1 VDAARVFEVA
11 NDLER
16 AVVGL
21 KTLFAGRAADAGVWR
36 ENGHKSAA
44 SWMAETSGTGL
55 SEVNGMLVTSER
67 LRSLPETTEALRRG
81 ELSGPQASVRE
92 CPLAG
97 REESATTEPRD
108 AMPERC
114 YCRSARTSWTEPSSA
129 RPVTG
134 ARNVQFPSNRSPQRV
149 NSL

>member
-1 VDAARVFEVA
+1 VDAAGVFEVA

-16 AVVGL
+16 AVVAL

-36 ENGHKSAA
+36 ENGHKSAV

-55 SEVNGMLVTSER
+55 SEVNGMLETSER

-92 CPLAG
+92 CPLALSV
-97 REESATTEPRD
+97 RLT
-108 AMPERC
+108 
-114 YCRSARTSWTEPSSA
+114 
-129 RPVTG
+129 
-134 ARNVQFPSNRSPQRV
+134 
-149 NSL
+149 